1 MANIAETLKTSN
13 SVIKL
18 KIMENIGNHKK
29 LSPKNQAI
37 PDPNDAPLANPNVK
51 LSASGLF
58 NTI

>member
-1 MANIAETLKTSN
+1 
-13 SVIKL
+13 
-18 KIMENIGNHKK
+18 MENIGDHKK
-29 LSPKNQAI
+29 LSPKNKAI